1 MKKLLFS
8 CAIMCAFGAVSAS
21 AQSINDSFTLSKNI
35 YYGEKA
41 RPDWENPCKGKCMKK
56 CAEIENLIVAPNPG
70 DCGAVAFSSGGGHT
84 LVKSIMK
91 DADGNVIAEKEEV
104 YDGDVYTVKN
114 QLDAEAAMNGADVVT
129 E

>member
-1 MKKLLFS
+1 M
-8 CAIMCAFGAVSAS
+8 
-21 AQSINDSFTLSKNI
+21 
-35 YYGEKA
+35 
-41 RPDWENPCKGKCMKK
+41 
-56 CAEIENLIVAPNPG
+56 
-70 DCGAVAFSSGGGHT
+70 
-84 LVKSIMK
+84 VKSIMK